1 MIVLFMKVCILNNLE
16 VKKESR
22 CMYMEKLS
30 PNELRNVM
38 IPLAVAKPN
47 LYKKLGVIGLI
58 TFYIMLVISFLSS
71 GFLTNYIYIEIS
83 LIVLLLI
90 ILSHFYD
97 NIYRTLYMSA
107 IEEGDIGVVIGYSN
121 KLVILAGDDV
131 VDIYETDKIKIR
143 QVTNEESDTFYQ
155 KYSSII
161 ECFKNN
167 EKIGQICVAKVGN
180 FDGLTLTADMS
191 RANEDIEIVY
201 DDEDDFDDSDED
213 FEDDD
218 SEDDDLGDF
227 DDNAQK

>member
-1 MIVLFMKVCILNNLE
+1 MCIFASCFKNTSEILHLADQYVKTSENITILQNIEQIESFEMTLNISNKIVE
-16 VKKESR
+16 EKENIATIQK
-22 CMYMEKLS
+22 YL
-30 PNELRNVM
+30 NELNY
-38 IPLAVAKPN
+38 N
-47 LYKKLGVIGLI
+47 
-58 TFYIMLVISFLSS
+58 IS
-71 GFLTNYIYIEIS
+71 
-83 LIVLLLI
+83 
-90 ILSHFYD
+90 
-97 NIYRTLYMSA
+97 
-107 IEEGDIGVVIGYSN
+107 
-121 KLVILAGDDV
+121 K
-131 VDIYETDKIKIR
+131 ETDKIKIR

>member
-1 MIVLFMKVCILNNLE
+1 
-16 VKKESR
+16 
-22 CMYMEKLS
+22 MYMEKLS

-201 DDEDDFDDSDED
+201 DDEDDFDDSDDSDED